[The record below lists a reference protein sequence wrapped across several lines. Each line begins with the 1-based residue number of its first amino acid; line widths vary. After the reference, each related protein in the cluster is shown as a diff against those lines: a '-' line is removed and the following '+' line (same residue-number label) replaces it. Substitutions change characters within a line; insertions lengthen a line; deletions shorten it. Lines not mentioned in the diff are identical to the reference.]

1 MVKLPGRRWGFAAV
15 GAGGVLAATV
25 AIALAATQDPGG
37 NVLTNGGGLSY
48 GGIGSPPGL
57 VADFPM
63 QVQNTGSVPVTLE
76 SIALVPLP
84 GYPTPRLVH
93 AGVLPKHNDLLT
105 SARGW
110 PIWKGN
116 SPSRTWRLLP
126 LRGYTVLPWKTRS
139 SSLRRYGP
147 MPDMIEYGVLGSR
160 LNTDYWVA
168 GLRVTY
174 RLGGNIYTQT
184 LYDGGADCV
193 GNFSFKH
200 IATYMSIYRKYCAA
214 VDVRANKEL
223 EKIAPQS

>member
-93 AGVLPKHNDLLT
+93 AGVLPEHNDLLT